1 MPIRLLD
8 PDVSSIIAAGEVIDR
23 PASVVKELIENALD
37 AGSTEISVEVQGD
50 GTQSI
55 RVVDNGHG
63 IGSNEV
69 ALAFERYATSKLS
82 VARDLDSIRT
92 LGFRGEALPSI
103 AAVSRL
109 SMVTK
114 AGDAPMGVRIELLD
128 GKVTS
133 VNPAGA
139 KTGTVVLVRQ
149 LFRNFPA
156 RRRFMRTRATEI
168 SRIHTIVSRYALAY
182 STTRFRLVVDE
193 KEALASTGSGN
204 LREAASNVYGR
215 KTSSQML
222 DLIADDSPT
231 NESVTVDGL
240 IGLPQ
245 ISKSNRSNISFFTNG
260 RWIQSRMLSYAL
272 EQAYQGFMKE
282 RRYPT
287 AVINITVPS
296 EEVDVNIHPTKAEV
310 KFRHESSI
318 FSAVQRVVR
327 YTLTSHLPVPEA
339 SVPNETQNRNT
350 AFPTSRPFWPV
361 NFKGDELTTLGVGNT
376 VTSHDSNTDLHTP
389 NPNAAIE
396 SIPST
401 PANVLNNLRVL
412 GQIHTT
418 YIVAEG
424 PTGMY
429 LVDQHAAHERV
440 LFEMVC
446 AHAETHSGIVQSLLE
461 PVMVEL
467 DSYQHELMSA
477 QSGLIEHIGFRVEP
491 FGDKSYLVR
500 GVPQSLSE
508 SDPTLSLT
516 EVLDRMAEGGGF
528 ETWQMRAAYSI
539 ACHGAIRAGKK
550 LTHQEMSELV
560 NLLEECQ
567 QPHTCPH
574 GRPTM
579 IFMGLGHLE
588 REFGRR

>member
-1 MPIRLLD
+1 MSIRLLD
-8 PDVSSIIAAGEVIDR
+8 PDVSSIIAAGEVIER

-37 AGSTEISVEVQGD
+37 AGSTEIVVEVQGD
-50 GTQSI
+50 GTHSI

-63 IGSNEV
+63 IESDEV
-69 ALAFERYATSKLS
+69 ELAFERYATSKLKA
-82 VARDLDSIRT
+82 ARDLDSIGT

-114 AGDAPMGVRIELLD
+114 TGNADLGVRVELLD
-128 GKVTS
+128 GKVKS
-133 VNPAGA
+133 VNTAGTA
-139 KTGTVVLVRQ
+139 TGTVVVVRQ

-193 KEALASTGSGN
+193 KGVFASTGSGD
-204 LREAASNVYGR
+204 LREVVSNVYGG
-215 KTSSQML
+215 KTSGQML
-222 DLIADDSPT
+222 DLISENGLE
-231 NESVTVDGL
+231 NEEVSVDGL

-245 ISKSNRSNISFFTNG
+245 VARSNRTNISFFTNG
-260 RWIQSRMLSYAL
+260 RWVQSRMLSYAL
-272 EQAYQGFMKE
+272 EQAYKGFMKE

-287 AVINITVPS
+287 AVVNITVPPQ
-296 EEVDVNIHPTKAEV
+296 EVDVNIHPTKAEV
-310 KFRHESSI
+310 KFRHEGSI

-327 YTLTSHLPVPEA
+327 HTLTSHLPVPEA
-339 SVPNETQNRNT
+339 NVPVAEKGRDITPQTSPAFWHANFMGAELKRPDVGNAVPPHDTNSASRTSSPGPTVKPVPPTHST
-350 AFPTSRPFWPV
+350 AF
-361 NFKGDELTTLGVGNT
+361 K
-376 VTSHDSNTDLHTP
+376 
-389 NPNAAIE
+389 
-396 SIPST
+396 
-401 PANVLNNLRVL
+401 NLQVL

-424 PTGMY
+424 PAGIY

-440 LFEMVC
+440 LFEIVC
-446 AHAETHSGIVQSLLE
+446 SNAESNPGIVQSLME
-461 PVMVEL
+461 PVMVEMG
-467 DSYQHELMSA
+467 SHQNELMSTH
-477 QSGLIEHIGFRVEP
+477 SDLIEHIGFRVEP
-491 FGDKSYLVR
+491 FGEKSYLVR
-500 GVPQSLSE
+500 GVPRILSE
-508 SDPTLSLT
+508 SDPTLSLI

-528 ETWQMRAAYSI
+528 ETWQMRAAYSV

-550 LTHQEMSELV
+550 LTNQEMTALL
-560 NLLEECQ
+560 NQLEECA
-567 QPHTCPH
+567 QPQTCPH

-579 IFMGLGHLE
+579 IFLSLGHLE